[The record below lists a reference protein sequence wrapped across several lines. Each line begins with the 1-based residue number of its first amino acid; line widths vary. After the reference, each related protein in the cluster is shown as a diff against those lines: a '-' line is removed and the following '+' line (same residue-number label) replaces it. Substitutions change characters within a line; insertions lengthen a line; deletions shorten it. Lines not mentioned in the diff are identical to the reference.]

1 MSIKQKIKFNETL
14 ATKNKKKKEWEE
26 HCKWL
31 DTFRGK
37 IIDTNNPFNEDY
49 GKKEKKNKK
58 KKTKKKSRK
67 HFYQE
72 QKDKYNQMTQKK

>member
-1 MSIKQKIKFNETL
+1 MN
-14 ATKNKKKKEWEE
+14 KKEWEE

-49 GKKEKKNKK
+49 GKKEKERLVGITLMVRN
-58 KKTKKKSRK
+58 
-67 HFYQE
+67 
-72 QKDKYNQMTQKK
+72 

>member
-1 MSIKQKIKFNETL
+1 MRLGELQMN
-14 ATKNKKKKEWEE
+14 KKEWEE

-58 KKTKKKSRK
+58 KKTKKSQWLL
-67 HFYQE
+67 YC
-72 QKDKYNQMTQKK
+72 

>member
-31 DTFRGK
+31 DSFRGK
-37 IIDTNNPFNEDY
+37 TVVTSQEQYGASYSDTR
-49 GKKEKKNKK
+49 
-58 KKTKKKSRK
+58 TKKKSRK

-72 QKDKYNQMTQKK
+72 QQDKYNQMTKKK

>member
-1 MSIKQKIKFNETL
+1 MN
-14 ATKNKKKKEWEE
+14 KKEWEE

-49 GKKEKKNKK
+49 GYDGYGGQTKK
-58 KKTKKKSRK
+58 KKKDEKKKKNS
-67 HFYQE
+67 
-72 QKDKYNQMTQKK
+72 

>member
-37 IIDTNNPFNEDY
+37 TIYPNENNFSVGFTDTR
-49 GKKEKKNKK
+49 
-58 KKTKKKSRK
+58 TKKKSRK